1 MFNRFKLFIFAI
13 VALCFCGCTLMMDD
27 FDIPEEEKGKD
38 EPYTEVLPI
47 GNVTYKYDEKTTPL
61 NGRAQDYI
69 AMYNDSVVYLMDNI
83 PSEWIPKVGGYVAAN
98 TTRKTPLGISGRVT
112 SVSRENGLIRVD
124 HVPATRDEVFDV
136 FKAEFDFSFT
146 VPPIVGYDSLQSEQ
160 EGMFLDD
167 TTYVDFNF
175 FERLDSSATT
185 RAATDINKEKSET
198 FVIPFSHKFNEF
210 YGSLAWL
217 NGTFVGITIKQ
228 TEFKKMHYKEDKA
241 IGLKEEWTDSY
252 SLYEIEGVFGRGT
265 DPKSAKESLKE
276 MKTSPL
282 GWEEYQ
288 QLKKLKGSKEYD
300 EKWDELR
307 KKTTAKGPKTT
318 KKKWYITTGTA
329 ISLVFEF
336 DIDVFFEAN
345 GYMDISYRYTTE
357 ERRLGYTIENGQ
369 KTVHDFRLKPES
381 EKHYDVFFAGNF
393 DIYARARIGGGA
405 VVGNEAGGA
414 GFIAG
419 FECKAGLKGE
429 MKLDFPLTNSVV
441 DGNRV
446 IVDKEGFRIVPYLSY
461 GGYIKGTASVLGL
474 PFDFFDTSFFT
485 TTKEWPIHLGPEV
498 ESHKATYK
506 YVRNDVTGKHD
517 IIITST
523 YDLPF
528 DSYRNIAGVPSYL
541 VDRTKGVAIYA
552 SDYGSDC
559 VRSFNSIEYSPSPSF
574 NDLETFEVNLTAEGL
589 PNADQ
594 YLVVPMVR
602 DSKHKFYMEFREH
615 AVVLGDAKPKI
626 SNFKYSQWYGQ
637 EMSEGDFEALKEKY
651 PFLKYYKHTDFADYC
666 FKMDIKLSNTLK
678 MDKWGYE
685 VRIYAHNSYYVPILE
700 KDVYINNGEEK
711 IRAGK
716 YSVIAS
722 FFANHKP
729 VKDKD
734 KLFIQIKPFYEYLE
748 DGEMEREYWPNK
760 IYGYTLE
767 YPYEVDI
774 KLTGKEEYVE
784 LN

>member
-112 SVSRENGLIRVD
+112 SVTRENGLIRVD

-185 RAATDINKEKSET
+185 RAMTDINKEKSET

-217 NGTFVGITIKQ
+217 NGTFVGITIKN

-241 IGLKEEWTDSY
+241 IGIKEEWTDSY

-265 DPKSAKESLKE
+265 DAKSAKEFVQGK
-276 MKTSPL
+276 KTSPL
-282 GWEEYQ
+282 GWEEYRQ
-288 QLKKLKGSKEYD
+288 LQNLKKNGEYKA
-300 EKWDELR
+300 KWAELR
-307 KKTTAKGPKTT
+307 NKTTAKGPKTT

-329 ISLVFEF
+329 VSLVFEF
-336 DIDVFFEAN
+336 DIDFFFEAN

-369 KTVHDFRLKPES
+369 KTVHDFQLKPES

-393 DIYARARIGGGA
+393 DIYGRARVGGGA
-405 VVGNEAGGA
+405 VVGGELAGA

-419 FECKAGLKGE
+419 FECKVGLKGE

-441 DGNRV
+441 DGYRV
-446 IVDKEGFRIVPYLSY
+446 IVDKEEFKIVPYLSY

-485 TTKEWPIHLGPEV
+485 TTKEWPIHLGPEI

-506 YVRNDVTGKHD
+506 YVKNNVTGEQD
-517 IIITST
+517 LIITSK
-523 YDLPF
+523 YDLPYENF
-528 DSYRNIAGVPSYL
+528 KNIGGVPSSFG
-541 VDRTKGVAIYA
+541 DRTQGVAIYA
-552 SDYGSDC
+552 SDYGNEC
-559 VRSFNSIEYSPSPSF
+559 IRSFSGYAEY
-574 NDLETFEVNLTAEGL
+574 EVNLTAEGL
-589 PNADQ
+589 DNADQ
-594 YLVVPMVR
+594 YLVVPLVR

-626 SNFKYSQWYGQ
+626 TDTKYTPWYSQ
-637 EMSEGDFEALKEKY
+637 EMNEADFEELKKTY
-651 PFLKYYKHTDFADYC
+651 PYLKYYKHTDFSDYS
-666 FKMDIKLSNTLK
+666 FMTQVKLSNTHR
-678 MDKWGYE
+678 MEKWGINYK
-685 VRIYAHNSYYVPILE
+685 IFHNNSYTNAIID
-700 KDVYINNGEEK
+700 KDVYINNGDGNIK
-711 IRAGK
+711 AGK
-716 YSVIAS
+716 YSVITN
-722 FFANHKP
+722 FFTNFKPANDGNLLG
-729 VKDKD
+729 V
-734 KLFIQIKPFYEYLE
+734 FICPFYEYYE
-748 DGEMEREYWPNK
+748 EGEGELKRVDCSSRGPYALP
-760 IYGYTLE
+760 
-767 YPYEVDI
+767 YPYMGDI
-774 KLTGKEEYVE
+774 KISGTTEYVK

>member
-27 FDIPEEEKGKD
+27 FNIPEEEKGKD

-112 SVSRENGLIRVD
+112 SVTRENGLIRVD

-160 EGMFLDD
+160 DGMFLDD

-185 RAATDINKEKSET
+185 RAMTDINKEQSET
-198 FVIPFSHKFNEF
+198 FVFPISHKFNEF

-217 NGTFVGITIKQ
+217 NGTFVGITFKI

-241 IGLKEEWTDSY
+241 IGIKEEWTDSY
-252 SLYEIEGVFGRGT
+252 SLREIEGVFGRGT
-265 DPKSAKESLKE
+265 DAKSAKEFVKGK
-276 MKTSPL
+276 KTSPL

-288 QLKKLKGSKEYD
+288 QLKNLKKNAEYQA
-300 EKWDELR
+300 KWAELR
-307 KKTTAKGPKTT
+307 NKTTAEAPKV
-318 KKKWYITTGTA
+318 KKKWLITTGTA

-336 DIDVFFEAN
+336 DIDVFCEAN
-345 GYMDISYRYTTE
+345 GYMDISYHYTTE

-393 DIYARARIGGGA
+393 DLYARARVGGGA
-405 VVGNEAGGA
+405 VVGNELAGA

-429 MKLDFPLTNSVV
+429 MTLDFPLTNSVV
-441 DGNRV
+441 DGYRV
-446 IVDKEGFRIVPYLSY
+446 IVDKEDFKIVPYLSY

-485 TTKEWPIHLGPEV
+485 TTKEWPIHLGPEI

-506 YVRNDVTGKHD
+506 YVKNNVTGEQD
-517 IIITST
+517 FIITSRYT
-523 YDLPF
+523 LPYDVF
-528 DSYRNIAGVPSYL
+528 HNIGGVPSSFG
-541 VDRTKGVAIYA
+541 DRTKGVAIYA
-552 SDYGSDC
+552 SDYGKEC
-559 VRSFNSIEYSPSPSF
+559 IRSFESTGYDPTLSGYAEY
-574 NDLETFEVNLTAEGL
+574 EVNLTAEGL
-589 PNADQ
+589 DNADQ

-615 AVVLGDAKPKI
+615 AVVLGDAKPKV
-626 SNFKYSQWYGQ
+626 SDLKYSQWYGQ
-637 EMSEGDFEALKEKY
+637 EMLEGDFEALKEKY
-651 PFLKYYKHTDFADYC
+651 SFLKYYKHTDFADYC
-666 FKMDIKLSNTLK
+666 FKVDIKLSNTLK
-678 MDKWGYE
+678 MDKWGYK
-685 VRIYAHNSYYVPILE
+685 VKIYAHNSYYAPILD

-711 IRAGK
+711 IRPGK

-722 FFANHKP
+722 FFANQKP

-734 KLFIQIKPFYEYLE
+734 KLCITIVPFYEYLE
-748 DGEMEREYWPNK
+748 DGEMEREYWP
-760 IYGYTLE
+760 YTSLGPYTLE

-774 KLTGKEEYVE
+774 KLTGNEEYVE